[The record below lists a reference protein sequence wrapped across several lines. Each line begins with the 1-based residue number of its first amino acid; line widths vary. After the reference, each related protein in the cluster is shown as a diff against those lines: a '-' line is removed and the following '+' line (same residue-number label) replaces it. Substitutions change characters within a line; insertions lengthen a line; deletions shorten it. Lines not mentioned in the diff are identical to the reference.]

1 MLADCAP
8 FYPLLSGVKSGQRG
22 NIHRMSKP
30 QQPELARNRKG
41 ATDHDAAEMRA
52 REGTTRVDPGGAGGL
67 GPVPEENQPGHRP
80 EVEQDKPTGP
90 PNQD

>member
-1 MLADCAP
+1 
-8 FYPLLSGVKSGQRG
+8 
-22 NIHRMSKP
+22 MSNP

-41 ATDHDAAEMRA
+41 ATDQEGAEMRA
-52 REGTTRVDPGGAGGL
+52 REGTTRAEAGGGNL
-67 GPVPEENQPGHRP
+67 GPVPEENQPGHHP